1 MLNNNTITTLCWRKL
16 VACAPFRIQN
26 SKFCTALPQVKIHNS
41 KFIITKSA
49 QEDRPLS
56 TFLLFI

>member
-16 VACAPFRIQN
+16 VACAQFRIQN
-26 SKFCTALPQVKIHNS
+26 SKFFTALPQFKIHNS